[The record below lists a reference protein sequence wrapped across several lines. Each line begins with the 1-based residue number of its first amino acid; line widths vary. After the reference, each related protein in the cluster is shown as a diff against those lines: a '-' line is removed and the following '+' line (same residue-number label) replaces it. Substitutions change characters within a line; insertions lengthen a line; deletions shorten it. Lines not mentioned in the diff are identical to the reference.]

1 MQEQNKSGKVV
12 FRMALLGLLVGVSGA
27 WLIAAGFLGTAT
39 GASAGYQEDGIWVDV
54 DEAAARPEGER
65 LIAPRQYRVVAVNLD
80 ALKAQLALAPA
91 EFSQAAQQGE
101 VILSLPLP
109 GGDLG
114 RFRVVESAIMEPE
127 LAARFPD
134 IKTYVAQGIDDP
146 TASGRLDQTPHGF
159 HAMISSVNGTVFI
172 DPYSREDTAL
182 YISYFKR
189 DFARAAPSLPSGDT
203 VLERELGQTSS
214 VAAGG
219 IPVGPQLRS
228 YRLAVAATG
237 EYTHFHGG
245 TKADGMAAIV
255 TAMNRV
261 NGIYERDA
269 AVRLILVAN
278 NDLIVYTN
286 GAADPYSNSNGSSML
301 SQNQG
306 NLDIVIGSANY
317 DVGHVFS
324 TGGGGIAYLGVPC
337 DNVYKAQGVTGLA
350 NPTNDP
356 FYVDYVAHE
365 IGHQFGANHTFNGT
379 AGSCG
384 SGQRNA
390 STAYEPGSGTT
401 IMGYAGICGDQ
412 NIQPNSDDH
421 FHTASFDQIV
431 AYTTSSLGS
440 SCAAVINTSNEA
452 PVANAGGSYTI
463 PKETAFML
471 TGSATDADG
480 DTLTYGWEEFDL
492 GPAGHPNSPSGTAP
506 LFRSFKASLSPSR
519 TVPQL
524 ADLINNTQTIGEVLP
539 STSRS
544 LVFRLTA
551 RDNRA
556 GNGGVAY
563 DTVTHSVTVDAG
575 PFRVTAPNTA
585 VSWSAGAAATVTWD
599 VANTNAAPV
608 NCTGVNIR
616 LSTDGGYAYPHEL
629 VVNTPNDGAA
639 EIMVPN
645 THYTPH
651 ARVKVACA
659 NNIFFDISNSNFT
672 IVSDLDL
679 SEHVYLPL
687 TLKGE

>member
-1 MQEQNKSGKVV
+1 MQEPNKSGNVV
-12 FRMALLGLLVGVSGA
+12 FRMALLGLLAGMLGA
-27 WLIAAGFLGTAT
+27 WLVAAGFS
-39 GASAGYQEDGIWVDV
+39 GAAAAVSSGNLEDVIWVDV
-54 DEAAARPEGER
+54 DEATLRPQGEP
-65 LIAPRQYRVVAVNLD
+65 LVVPQQYRVVAANLD
-80 ALKAQLALAPA
+80 ALKAQLALAPP
-91 EFSQAAQQGE
+91 EFSQAAQQRE
-101 VILSLPLP
+101 AILSLPLP
-109 GGDLG
+109 NGGFG
-114 RFRVVESAIMEPE
+114 RFRIVESPIMEPE
-127 LAARFPD
+127 LAASFPD

-146 TASGRLDQTPHGF
+146 TAVGRLDQTPHGF
-159 HAMISSVNGTVFI
+159 HAMISSVSGTVFI
-172 DPYSREDTAL
+172 DPYSREDVAL
-182 YISYFKR
+182 YISYFKH
-189 DFARAAPSLPSGDT
+189 DFSRMPSSPLAEDI
-203 VLERELGQTSS
+203 VLERDLEQTNNA
-214 VAAGG
+214 AAGG
-219 IPVGPQLRS
+219 IPVGPQLRT
-228 YRLAVAATG
+228 YRLAVATTG
-237 EYTHFHGG
+237 EYTQFHGG
-245 TKADGMAAIV
+245 TKAGGMAAIV
-255 TAMNRV
+255 TAINRV

-286 GAADPYSNSNGSSML
+286 SAADPYSNSNGSTML

-306 NLDIVIGSANY
+306 NLDTVIGSANY

-337 DNVYKAQGVTGLA
+337 DSVYKARGVTGLA
-350 NPTNDP
+350 NPINDP

-440 SCAAVINTSNEA
+440 SCAAIINTGNAA
-452 PVANAGGSYTI
+452 PVADAGSSYTV

-480 DTLTYGWEEFDL
+480 DTLTYGWEQFDL

-506 LFRSFKASLSPSR
+506 LFRSFTPTLSPSR
-519 TVPQL
+519 TLPQL
-524 ADLINNTQTIGEVLP
+524 TDLINNTQTIGEILP

-544 LVFRLTA
+544 LSFRLTV

-556 GNGGVAY
+556 GSGGVAH
-563 DTVTHSVTVDAG
+563 DTVTHSVTADAG

-585 VSWSAGAAATVTWD
+585 VSWPAGEPASVTWD
-599 VANTNAAPV
+599 VANTDGAPV

-616 LSTDGGYAYPHEL
+616 LSTDSGYSYPHVL
-629 VVNTPNDGAA
+629 AANTPNDGSANVT
-639 EIMVPN
+639 IPN
-645 THYTPH
+645 TTYTAS
-651 ARVKVACA
+651 ARVKVACT
-659 NNIFFDISNSNFT
+659 NNIFFDISNTNFT

-679 SEHVYLPL
+679 NRHIYLPL